1 MKLETLI
8 YIATASVA
16 LAGVTAIAII
26 YATLFSVV
34 LS

>member
-8 YIATASVA
+8 YIAVSSVA

-26 YATLFSVV
+26 YATLFSVI
-34 LS
+34 LA